1 MIRKN
6 VQQICSGSLEAIENY
21 QEAIKSKNFY
31 HLHHRLETSKGLPR
45 PYLID
50 HGLYYNRPAEEL
62 IFLES
67 GVHSRLHQLCKK
79 GYSEEEAYEI
89 IDLEKRLTPELVY
102 KLHKEDCKPI
112 YKIAKEYNTTSKTV
126 QKRLERFYKENNINN
141 PDKSNHFEF
150 DPLSLTSPEEL
161 FDWYIIKKY
170 DLGRISYNLNL
181 DEQNIKKLLHLW
193 NIDDPMNWSNPHR
206 WKVPKAVY
214 TVSNNPVKIERPDFS
229 WMKIR
234 N

>member
-6 VQQICSGSLEAIENY
+6 VQKICSGSLETIENY

-45 PYLID
+45 QFLIE
-50 HGLYYNRPAEEL
+50 HNLYYNRPAEEL

-67 GVHSRLHQLCKK
+67 GVHSRLHSLCKK

-102 KLHKEDCKPI
+102 RLHEEDCMPI

-126 QKRLERFYKENNINN
+126 QKRLEKFYKENNINN
-141 PDKSNHFEF
+141 PSESNSFDF
-150 DPLSLTSPEEL
+150 DPLALTSPEEL

-170 DLGRISYNLNL
+170 DINRISYLLNL
-181 DEQNIKKLLHLW
+181 DEANIKKLLHLW
-193 NIDDPMNWSNPHR
+193 KIDDQMNWSNPQR
-206 WKVPKAVY
+206 WTTPEVHY
-214 TVSNNPVKIERPDFS
+214 TISKNPISIDRPDFS